1 MNQPNAPQTGA
12 DLLSGTVHALHGGLT
27 ALPLSTAHTNIDTWQ
42 ETLQQS
48 GIPEL
53 QDIDRELGNL
63 QSILSDTNGI
73 DGKAVGRS
81 LDMLGSQTLQ
91 AAAHATP
98 DAQAALRALGDL
110 LLQHGAKLR
119 SE

>member
-1 MNQPNAPQTGA
+1 MKQPNAPQSGA
-12 DLLSGTVHALHGGLT
+12 DLLAGTVHALQGGLT
-27 ALPLSTAHTNIDTWQ
+27 SLPLSTAHTNIDTWQ

-63 QSILSDTNGI
+63 QSLLSDANGI
-73 DGKAVGRS
+73 DGEAVGQS
-81 LDMLGSQTLQ
+81 LDILGTQTLQ

-98 DAQAALRALGDL
+98 DAQTALRALGDL
-110 LLQHGAKLR
+110 LLQHGAKLK
-119 SE
+119 

>member
-1 MNQPNAPQTGA
+1 MNQPNAPQSGA
-12 DLLSGTVHALHGGLT
+12 DLLAGTVHALQGGLT

-53 QDIDRELGNL
+53 QNIDRELGNL

-73 DGKAVGRS
+73 DGEAVGQS
-81 LDMLGSQTLQ
+81 LDMLGTQTLQ
-91 AAAHATP
+91 AAVHATP
-98 DAQAALRALGDL
+98 DAQTALRALGDL
-110 LLQHGAKLR
+110 LLQHGGKLQ
-119 SE
+119 E